1 MTYEVYKTIK
11 NKKEYYSTWEP
22 EQVRGLSVKLS
33 DEIYNKYI
41 VKCEVFN
48 RDNFKCQNMECITPD
63 SDLTIHH
70 VKWKKNGGKDTA
82 RNTIT
87 ICDRC
92 HKKYHR
98 AKISLVFNDIDTL
111 PSHIRGHT
119 ISIHTEDGI
128 DWKVLKRENKLLRR
142 EYRGINNSITW
153 EYIYHLMKWLYEP
166 MV

>member
-87 ICDRC
+87 IC
-92 HKKYHR
+92 
-98 AKISLVFNDIDTL
+98 
-111 PSHIRGHT
+111 
-119 ISIHTEDGI
+119 E
-128 DWKVLKRENKLLRR
+128 KV
-142 EYRGINNSITW
+142 
-153 EYIYHLMKWLYEP
+153 
-166 MV
+166 